1 MLLNQREGSQTQTMR
16 NLRKGTALPYM
27 VIALLAAVFAL
38 AVTGCGD
45 DDDAGGGGGGGGE
58 SADTGSGPPQGKQGK
73 IAAFGITSPET
84 SRWDEQGK
92 LAFEKAASVLGAE
105 PTWLSNIAF
114 DQAGQTLDRLVRE
127 DHDVMISNGAGFAD
141 GVLDAAAKYPD
152 KWFWVYSALADTKGL
167 PNVVGIDLHW
177 NEIGY
182 LSGAIAC
189 MASKSQKIGVILA
202 QPIPAY
208 THGLGGVTDGV
219 AAECGS
225 EDNLLTTWSG
235 TFDDNAKSKQ
245 ATNALIAKG
254 ADVIIDFQDAATPGV
269 QSAIKEHPDVQY
281 VGTMFDWA
289 EDVPDQI
296 IASVAIDYED
306 GYVDTAKLL
315 AEEKLE
321 PKVYSSGVATG
332 GLELTAFTN
341 ATPEV
346 EEKGKALFEAI
357 KSGEVKIDLTK
368 TVGE

>member
-1 MLLNQREGSQTQTMR
+1 MLNF
-16 NLRKGTALPYM
+16 RKGTARPFVLL
-27 VIALLAAVFAL
+27 ALLVAVLAL
-38 AVTGCGD
+38 AMAGCGD
-45 DDDAGGGGGGGGE
+45 DSDEGGGGGGGGGG
-58 SADTGSGPPQGKQGK
+58 SDAGSGPPQGEQGK
-73 IAAFGITSPET
+73 IAAFGITAPET

-92 LAFEKAASVLGAE
+92 LAMEKAAEVLGAE

-152 KWFWVYSALADTKGL
+152 RWFWVYSALADTKGL

-177 NEIGY
+177 NEMGY
-182 LSGAIAC
+182 LAGAIGC
-189 MASKSQKIGVILA
+189 MASKSKKIGVILA

-208 THGLGGVTDGV
+208 THALGGVTDGV

-225 EDNLLTTWSG
+225 EDDLLTTWSG
-235 TFDDNAKSKQ
+235 TFDDNAKTKQ
-245 ATNALIAKG
+245 ATNALISKG

-269 QSAIKEHPDVQY
+269 QSAIKEHPEVQY

-289 EDVPDQI
+289 SDVPDQI
-296 IASVAIDYED
+296 ITSVEIDYED
-306 GYVDTAKLL
+306 GYVDTATLL
-315 AEEKLE
+315 REEKLE

-332 GLELTAFTN
+332 GLELTEFTN

-346 EEKGKALFEAI
+346 EEKGKALFESI
-357 KSGEVKIDLTK
+357 KSGETKIDLTK
-368 TVGE
+368 TIGE

>member
-1 MLLNQREGSQTQTMR
+1 ML
-16 NLRKGTALPYM
+16 NLRSAPRPYV
-27 VIALLAAVFAL
+27 VIALLVAVFAL
-38 AVTGCGD
+38 AASGCGD
-45 DDDAGGGGGGGGE
+45 DSDNGDGGGGGGGSSDAGE
-58 SADTGSGPPQGKQGK
+58 GPPQGEQAKM
-73 IAAFGITSPET
+73 AAFGITSPET

-92 LAFEKAASVLGAE
+92 LAFEQAADVLGAE
-105 PTWLSNIAF
+105 ATWLSNIAF

-177 NEIGY
+177 NEMGY
-182 LSGAIAC
+182 LAGAIAC
-189 MASKSQKIGVILA
+189 MASESKKVGVILA

-208 THGLGGVTDGV
+208 THALGGVTDGV

-225 EDNLLTTWSG
+225 EDDLLTTWSG
-235 TFDDNAKSKQ
+235 TFDDNAKAKQ
-245 ATNALIAKG
+245 ATNALISQG

-289 EDVPDQI
+289 EDMPDQI
-296 IASVAIDYED
+296 ITSVAIDYED
-306 GYVDTAKLL
+306 GYVDTANLL
-315 AEEKLE
+315 LDGKLE

-332 GLELTAFTN
+332 GLELTEFTN
-341 ATPEV
+341 TTPEV
-346 EEKGKALFEAI
+346 EEKGKALYESI
-357 KSGEVKIDLTK
+357 ESGELKVDLTK
-368 TVGE
+368 SIGE

>member
-1 MLLNQREGSQTQTMR
+1 LLLNQLEGSQTQIMR
-16 NLRKGTALPYM
+16 NFGRGEALPYV
-27 VIALLAAVFAL
+27 VIALLMAAFAL

-45 DDDAGGGGGGGGE
+45 DEKDGGGGGGGSD
-58 SADTGSGPPQGKQGK
+58 SADTGSGPAQGKQGK

-92 LAFEKAASVLGAE
+92 LAMEKAADLLGAE

-114 DQAGQTLDRLVRE
+114 DQSGQALDRLVRE

-177 NEIGY
+177 NEMGY
-182 LSGAIAC
+182 IAGAIAC
-189 MASKSQKIGVILA
+189 MESKSKKIGVILA

-219 AAECGS
+219 KAECGS
-225 EDNLLTTWSG
+225 EDNLLVTWSG

-245 ATNALIAKG
+245 ATNALIGKG

-269 QSAIKEHPDVQY
+269 QSAIKEHPDVKY

-289 EDVPDQI
+289 NDVPDQI
-296 IASVAIDYED
+296 ITSVAINYES
-306 GYVDTAKLL
+306 GYVSTAKLL
-315 AEEKLE
+315 LDGKLE
-321 PKVYSSGVATG
+321 PKVYASGVATG
-332 GLELTAFTN
+332 GLELTAFANSAAST
-341 ATPEV
+341 A
-346 EEKGKALFEAI
+346 EKGQKLYDDI
-357 KSGEVKIDLTK
+357 KSGAVKVDLTRA
-368 TVGE
+368 VGE

>member
-1 MLLNQREGSQTQTMR
+1 MR
-16 NLRKGTALPYM
+16 NYRRGGALPY
-27 VIALLAAVFAL
+27 VVVALLMAAFAL

-45 DDDAGGGGGGGGE
+45 DDKSSSGGGGGGGGD
-58 SADTGSGPPQGKQGK
+58 SADTGSGPPQGKQAK

-92 LAFEKAASVLGAE
+92 LAMEKAAGVLGAK

-127 DHDVMISNGAGFAD
+127 DHNVMISNGAGFAD

-182 LSGAIAC
+182 LAGAIAC
-189 MASKSQKIGVILA
+189 TASESKKIGVVLA

-219 AAECGS
+219 KAACGS
-225 EDNLLTTWSG
+225 EKNLLVTWSG
-235 TFDDNAKSKQ
+235 TFDDNGKSKQ
-245 ATNALIAKG
+245 ATNALIGKG

-269 QSAIKEHPDVQY
+269 QSAIKEHPDVKY

-289 EDVPDQI
+289 NDIPDQI
-296 IASVAIDYED
+296 ITSIAIDYED

-315 AEEKLE
+315 LDKKLE
-321 PKVYSSGVATG
+321 PKVYASGVATG
-332 GLELTAFTN
+332 GLELTAFAN
-341 ATPEV
+341 SDASV
-346 EEKGKALFEAI
+346 EEKGKKLFDDI
-357 KSGEVKIDLTK
+357 KSGAVKVDLTHA
-368 TVGE
+368 VGE

>member
-1 MLLNQREGSQTQTMR
+1 LNQREGSQTQIMR
-16 NLRKGTALPYM
+16 NYLRGGALPY
-27 VIALLAAVFAL
+27 VVVALLMAAFAL

-45 DDDAGGGGGGGGE
+45 DDKSSNGGGGGGGSD
-58 SADTGSGPPQGKQGK
+58 SADTGSGPPQGKQAK
-73 IAAFGITSPET
+73 IAAFGITAPET

-92 LAFEKAASVLGAE
+92 AAMEKAAGVLGAE

-127 DHDVMISNGAGFAD
+127 DHNVMISNGAGFAD

-177 NEIGY
+177 NEMGY
-182 LSGAIAC
+182 LAGAIAC
-189 MASKSQKIGVILA
+189 MGSKTKKIGVILA

-208 THGLGGVTDGV
+208 THALGGVTDGV
-219 AAECGS
+219 KAECGS
-225 EDNLLTTWSG
+225 EKNLLTAWSG

-245 ATNALIAKG
+245 ATNALIGKG

-269 QSAIKEHPDVQY
+269 QSAIKEHSDVRY

-289 EDVPDQI
+289 NDVPDQI
-296 IASVAIDYED
+296 ITSVAINYED

-315 AEEKLE
+315 LDEKLE
-321 PKVYSSGVATG
+321 PKVYASGVATG
-332 GLELTAFTN
+332 GLELTAFAN
-341 ATPEV
+341 SDASV
-346 EEKGKALFEAI
+346 EEKGKKLFDDI
-357 KSGEVKIDLTK
+357 KSGAVKVDLTRA
-368 TVGE
+368 VGE